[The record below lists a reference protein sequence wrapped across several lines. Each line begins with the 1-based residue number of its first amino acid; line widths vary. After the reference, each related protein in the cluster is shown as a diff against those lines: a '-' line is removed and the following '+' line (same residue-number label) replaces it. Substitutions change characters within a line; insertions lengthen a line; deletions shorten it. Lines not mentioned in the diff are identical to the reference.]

1 VSGEAVLEVRGLT
14 RRFGGVAA
22 LDGLDLQVGRG
33 EIRCV
38 IGPNGAGKT
47 TFLNVVSGLV
57 RPSAGT
63 VTVEGR
69 DVTGKS
75 AKRIADLG
83 VVRTF
88 QTPTVFGGLTVRAN
102 VALGAT
108 RPGAPSSGA
117 PARADRVLEE
127 LALDGRREDCA
138 RDLSHG
144 EKKRLELAMVLA
156 GEPRILMLD
165 EPTAGMSIRETDE
178 IVGVVQRLRGAMTVL
193 VIEHDMSFVRQI
205 ADRVS
210 VFHRGA
216 LLTEGSL
223 EDVKADREVQDI
235 YLGSPID

>member
-1 VSGEAVLEVRGLT
+1 VSEPVLEARGLT

-22 LDGLDLQVGRG
+22 LDGLDLRVERG
-33 EIRCV
+33 EVRCV

-57 RPSAGT
+57 KPSEGT
-63 VTVEGR
+63 VVLGGR

-75 AKRIADLG
+75 AKVIADLG

-88 QTPTVFGGLTVRAN
+88 QTPTVFGGLSVRVN
-102 VALGAT
+102 LELGAT
-108 RPGAPSSGA
+108 RPGLGRNGSAERVDDA
-117 PARADRVLEE
+117 IERLALRERADV
-127 LALDGRREDCA
+127 AA

-144 EKKRLELAMVLA
+144 EKKRLELGMALA
-156 GEPRILMLD
+156 AAPTVLMLD

-178 IVGVVQRLRGAMTVL
+178 IVSVLRGLRGSMTVL

-216 LLTEGSL
+216 LLMEGTMD
-223 EDVKADREVQDI
+223 EVKADRRVQDI
-235 YLGSPID
+235 YLGDPVE

>member
-1 VSGEAVLEVRGLT
+1 VSAEAVLEARGLT

-22 LDGLDLQVGRG
+22 LDGLDLRVERG
-33 EIRCV
+33 EVRCV

-63 VTVEGR
+63 VTLAGH

-75 AKRIADLG
+75 AKAIADLG

-102 VALGAT
+102 VDLGAT
-108 RPGAPSSGA
+108 RPGAPTEGA
-117 PARADRVLEE
+117 ADRAERVLDRLALAGRADDR
-127 LALDGRREDCA
+127 A

-156 GEPRILMLD
+156 GAPRILMLD

-178 IVGVVQRLRGAMTVL
+178 IVEVIRVIRGEMTVL

-205 ADRVS
+205 ADQVS

-216 LLTEGSL
+216 LLMEGSL
-223 EDVKADREVQDI
+223 EAVKADRRVQDI